1 MAQAGKH
8 ILNDTSGVTRETP
21 PSRTFSKPYWDAT
34 REKKLLL
41 QYDPQSSRYQFF
53 PRPTGI
59 ATGRRAL
66 EWREVSGKGEVF
78 TYTVAHRAREPFRGH
93 EPFLIV
99 LVTLDEGV
107 NVMANMVD
115 CGLDDIRIG
124 LRVKP
129 HWAPLP
135 NGTHLLMFTP
145 DRKS

>member
-1 MAQAGKH
+1 MSNATH
-8 ILNDTSGVTRETP
+8 LNDTLAIKREAP
-21 PSRTFSKPYWDAT
+21 PPRSFSKAYWDAT

-41 QYDPQSSRYQFF
+41 QYDPKTGRYQFL
-53 PRPTGI
+53 PRAASI
-59 ATGRRAL
+59 ATGRRTL
-66 EWREVSGKGEVF
+66 EWREVSGKGEIF
-78 TYTVAHRAREPFRGH
+78 SFTVARRAREPFRGH

-115 CGLDDIRIG
+115 CALDEIKVG

-129 HWAPLP
+129 YWTPLS

-145 DRKS
+145 DR

>member
-1 MAQAGKH
+1 MTTQ
-8 ILNDTSGVTRETP
+8 LNDTLNIPREAP
-21 PSRTFSKPYWDAT
+21 PARSFSKRYWDGT

-41 QYDPQSSRYQFF
+41 QYDTATSRYQFY
-53 PRPTGI
+53 PRPTST
-59 ATGRRAL
+59 ATGKRTL
-66 EWREVSGKGEVF
+66 EWREVSGKGAVF
-78 TYTVAHRAREPFRGH
+78 SYTVARRAHAPFRGH

-115 CGLDDIRIG
+115 CPLEEMKIG

-129 HWAPLP
+129 YWAPLP

-145 DRKS
+145 DRPG

>member
-1 MAQAGKH
+1 MAN
-8 ILNDTSGVTRETP
+8 LNDTLNVPREAP
-21 PSRTFSKPYWDAT
+21 KSRSYSKPYWEGT

-41 QYDPQSSRYQFF
+41 QYDPKNGRYQFY
-53 PRPTGI
+53 PRPLSL
-59 ATGRRAL
+59 ATGRRTL

-78 TYTVAHRAREPFRGH
+78 SFTIARRAREPFRGH
-93 EPFLIV
+93 EPFLIA

-107 NVMANMVD
+107 NVMGNVVGCTLEEMK
-115 CGLDDIRIG
+115 IG

-145 DRKS
+145 DR